1 MASLRVEVVYALPG
15 RADAVVVEL
24 PAGATAADAVR
35 ASGVLV
41 RHPEIGTNDLKL
53 GIHGR
58 AVEGSM
64 RLSDGDRVEIYRPLA
79 VEAREARRR
88 RAQRRRKPGS
98 A

>member
-24 PAGATAADAVR
+24 PLGATAADAVR
-35 ASGVLV
+35 ASGVLE
-41 RHPEIGTNDLKL
+41 RHPQIDAKGLQL

-58 AVEGSM
+58 PVTGSI
-64 RLSDGDRVEIYRPLA
+64 RLSDGDRVEIYRPLVVDA
-79 VEAREARRR
+79 WEARRR
-88 RAQRRRKPGS
+88 RAQRRRTPGS